1 MNFKKLGL
9 SLLAG
14 VTLFASSSNL
24 LALAQEENETVK
36 IGANM
41 ETSGYSASYGQA
53 MYEALQLAVEEVNN
67 EGGLLDGLEVEI
79 IHYDNKSDKT
89 ETASVATRLVEE
101 GAVAL
106 IGPGATDLVLAQN

>member
-1 MNFKKLGL
+1 MNFKKIGL

-24 LALAQEENETVK
+24 SALAQEENETVK

-67 EGGLLDGLEVEI
+67 EGEL
-79 IHYDNKSDKT
+79 
-89 ETASVATRLVEE
+89 
-101 GAVAL
+101 
-106 IGPGATDLVLAQN
+106 